1 MEAKK
6 MAAQHAKNAQKT
18 HTGGARKR
26 AQKRRCAAASI
37 IAAAMNPPTNHTP
50 TTMTPP
56 TDPTPSTAAAAP
68 AHRPEHRP
76 EHRPDS
82 GFSYSRP
89 FFEELVDRALAHAK
103 KLGATD
109 AAAEA
114 SEGCGLSVSVRKGEL
129 ENVERNRDKSLGVT
143 VYMAHRR
150 GQAST
155 SDFSTRAIE
164 QTVQAAYDIA
174 RFTAEDPMAGL
185 PDEADIAPPAS
196 HRA

>member
-37 IAAAMNPPTNHTP
+37 IAAAMNPPTDH
-50 TTMTPP
+50 
-56 TDPTPSTAAAAP
+56 TPSTAAAA
-68 AHRPEHRP
+68 PEHRP

-82 GFSYSRP
+82 GFSYSRR

-114 SEGCGLSVSVRKGEL
+114 SEGCGLSVSVRK
-129 ENVERNRDKSLGVT
+129 
-143 VYMAHRR
+143 
-150 GQAST
+150 
-155 SDFSTRAIE
+155 
-164 QTVQAAYDIA
+164 
-174 RFTAEDPMAGL
+174 
-185 PDEADIAPPAS
+185 
-196 HRA
+196 